1 MNVTLRFQS
10 TGTVPRGGAPIT
22 MRGASMTIGRGQEND
37 MVLPDPDRLISKT
50 HCAIEDHNGK
60 IMVTDLSTNGTFLNY
75 AKVAIGKTPKQ
86 LNDGDVLTLGTYEL
100 LVTLAPDPVLDAP
113 RSRRQEYFDDSH
125 LPPPLGEEGASHGR
139 ASQAPDP
146 MKLLDDTGPGGDFL
160 DSLLS
165 DPKGLRG
172 HTQLKAG
179 PEVDFDGLLPPLG
192 DDDHPIL
199 GRAPEAPAGA
209 AIRDHGAMGS
219 DAFRA
224 PAPRSSAIPDDWD
237 DNLLA
242 PSNPESAP
250 AFTSNP
256 FETKPPRP
264 DPAPLMRDADLTPFV
279 AGTAAPASPI
289 PDFDDDF
296 LSPAGTTPEAP
307 AAPAVPTPEGPR
319 NPFAQDMP
327 QTDALPTAP
336 PPVPPTLTDAPAA
349 TIAGPATVADS
360 APPEPPPLPDGPSAG
375 AVPVVDLAPPLRPA
389 VPSPAWAASAADTS
403 AARAFITALGGQ
415 DVLIADA
422 DLPATMVR
430 LGSTLRAMIVGLRE
444 ILMTRTSIKS
454 EFRIDQTMIN
464 KGGNNPLKFSVS
476 PEQAIEAMVKPTA
489 KGYLPA
495 DEATAQALDDIKA
508 HEVAMVT
515 GMEAALKGVLAK
527 LDPALLATK
536 IEGQGS
542 WGLLKG
548 KKAQYWETYEK
559 MYAEIAD
566 QAQNDF
572 HELFSREFAAAY
584 KQQLAQIKKDQI

>member
-50 HCAIEDHNGK
+50 HCVIEDQNGK
-60 IMVTDLSTNGTFLNY
+60 IMAIDMSTNGTFLNY
-75 AKVAIGKTPKQ
+75 AKTPIGKAPKQ

-100 LVTLAPDPVLDAP
+100 VVTLAPDPVLDAP
-113 RSRRQEYFDDSH
+113 RGRRQDHYDDSH
-125 LPPPLGEEGASHGR
+125 LPPPLGEEGASYGR
-139 ASQAPDP
+139 ASRAPDP

-172 HTQLKAG
+172 HKQLKAG
-179 PEVDFDGLLPPLG
+179 QEVDFDGLLPPLG

-199 GRAPEAPAGA
+199 GRPPEAPQGA
-209 AIRDHGAMGS
+209 AIRDHGSMGS

-224 PAPRSSAIPDDWD
+224 PGANRSVIPDDWE

-242 PSNPESAP
+242 PARPAP
-250 AFTSNP
+250 TGFGASP
-256 FETKPPRP
+256 FETKPPKIDP
-264 DPAPLMRDADLTPFV
+264 YAADPAGIAPFAPPPP
-279 AGTAAPASPI
+279 AGAQI
-289 PDFDDDF
+289 PDFEDD
-296 LSPAGTTPEAP
+296 LLAP
-307 AAPAVPTPEGPR
+307 ALVAAPPPPAPPAEILR
-319 NPFAQDMP
+319 SDNPFA
-327 QTDALPTAP
+327 AL
-336 PPVPPTLTDAPAA
+336 PPVPQEAPVIPEQPDLPAA
-349 TIAGPATVADS
+349 QSVTV
-360 APPEPPPLPDGPSAG
+360 PPPLI
-375 AVPVVDLAPPLRPA
+375 LAPLNANP
-389 VPSPAWAASAADTS
+389 
-403 AARAFITALGGQ
+403 ARAFIAALGGQ
-415 DVLIADA
+415 DVQISDA
-422 DLPATMVR
+422 ELPATMER
-430 LGSTLRAMIVGLRE
+430 LGGTLRAMIIGLRE

-495 DEATAQALDDIKA
+495 DQATAQALDDIKA

-527 LDPALLATK
+527 LDPALLASK
-536 IEGQGS
+536 IEAQGS

-572 HELFSREFAAAY
+572 HEVFSREFAAAY

>member
-50 HCAIEDHNGK
+50 HCVIEDQNGK
-60 IMVTDLSTNGTFLNY
+60 IMVLDMSTNGTFLNY
-75 AKVAIGKTPKQ
+75 AKVPIGKTPKQ

-100 LVTLAPDPVLDAP
+100 VVALAPDPVLDAP
-113 RSRRQEYFDDSH
+113 RQRRQEYFDDSQ
-125 LPPPLGEEGASHGR
+125 LPPPLGEEGASHGQSSR
-139 ASQAPDP
+139 APDP

-160 DSLLS
+160 DNLLS

-172 HTQLKAG
+172 HKQLKAG
-179 PEVDFDGLLPPLG
+179 QEVDFDGLLPPLG
-192 DDDHPIL
+192 DDDHPVL
-199 GRAPEAPAGA
+199 GRAPDAPMGP
-209 AIRDHGAMGS
+209 AIRDHGMMGS
-219 DAFRA
+219 DAFR
-224 PAPRSSAIPDDWD
+224 PTVQSRSVIPDDFD
-237 DNLLA
+237 DDLLA
-242 PSNPESAP
+242 PSKP
-250 AFTSNP
+250 AQPSGFSSNP
-256 FETKPPRP
+256 FETKPPKADP
-264 DPAPLMRDADLTPFV
+264 YATDMGPAPFEPPPQPGAQ
-279 AGTAAPASPI
+279 I
-289 PDFDDDF
+289 PDFDDD
-296 LSPAGTTPEAP
+296 LLAP
-307 AAPAVPTPEGPR
+307 APRPSVPP
-319 NPFAQDMP
+319 
-327 QTDALPTAP
+327 PTAAP
-336 PPVPPTLTDAPAA
+336 PPVLPAA
-349 TIAGPATVADS
+349 QPGNPFADM
-360 APPEPPPLPDGPSAG
+360 PNPEPSATPQPRVDPDDAAPDPFVLDKP
-375 AVPVVDLAPPLRPA
+375 VPHAATSSVEL
-389 VPSPAWAASAADTS
+389 PSPPMAFGGTPTNTDT
-403 AARAFITALGGQ
+403 ARAFIAAMGGQ
-415 DVLIADA
+415 DVAISDA
-422 DLPATMVR
+422 ELPATMVR
-430 LGSTLRAMIVGLRE
+430 LGSTMRAMIVGLRE

-495 DEATAQALDDIKA
+495 DQATAQALDDIKA

-527 LDPALLATK
+527 LDPALLASK
-536 IEGQGS
+536 IEAKGS

-566 QAQNDF
+566 QAENDF
-572 HELFSREFAAAY
+572 HEVFSREFAQAY

>member
-22 MRGASMTIGRGQEND
+22 MRGASMTIGRGPEND

-50 HCAIEDHNGK
+50 HCVIEDHNGK
-60 IMVTDLSTNGTFLNY
+60 IMATDLSTNGTFLNY
-75 AKVAIGKTPKQ
+75 AKTPIGKTAKQ

-100 LVTLAPDPVLDAP
+100 VVTLAPDPVLDAP
-113 RSRRQEYFDDSH
+113 RARPREYFDDSH
-125 LPPPLGEEGASHGR
+125 LPPPIGEDGASHGR
-139 ASQAPDP
+139 SSQAPDP

-160 DSLLS
+160 DSLFS
-165 DPKGLRG
+165 DPKGLQG
-172 HTQLKAG
+172 HKQLKGGQA
-179 PEVDFDGLLPPLG
+179 VDFDGLLPPLG
-192 DDDHPIL
+192 DDEHPVL
-199 GRAPEAPAGA
+199 GRAAEVPTGP

-219 DAFRA
+219 DAFR
-224 PAPRSSAIPDDWD
+224 PVMQSKSVIPDDWE

-242 PSNPESAP
+242 PVAP
-250 AFTSNP
+250 APPPAAGRNP
-256 FETKPPRP
+256 FETKPP
-264 DPAPLMRDADLTPFV
+264 LADSFNDQTPF
-279 AGTAAPASPI
+279 APPPRPGAQI
-289 PDFDDDF
+289 PDFDDD
-296 LSPAGTTPEAP
+296 LLAP
-307 AAPAVPTPEGPR
+307 ATAALPPLPPAEPEPEPASAT
-319 NPFAQDMP
+319 NPFAAP
-327 QTDALPTAP
+327 FALTPS
-336 PPVPPTLTDAPAA
+336 
-349 TIAGPATVADS
+349 ADV
-360 APPEPPPLPDGPSAG
+360 PPEPE
-375 AVPVVDLAPPLRPA
+375 PA
-389 VPSPAWAASAADTS
+389 VAEPVPEVVAEPPASPPPEPVRFNAPATNTD
-403 AARAFITALGGQ
+403 AARAFIAALGGQ
-415 DVLIADA
+415 DVAISDA
-422 DLPATMVR
+422 ELPATMER
-430 LGSTLRAMIVGLRE
+430 LGGTLRAMIVGLRE

-495 DEATAQALDDIKA
+495 DQATAQALDDIKA

-527 LDPALLATK
+527 LDPALLSSK
-536 IEGQGS
+536 IEAKGS

-572 HELFSREFAAAY
+572 HEVFSREFAQAY

>member
-50 HCAIEDHNGK
+50 HCVIEDQNGK
-60 IMVTDLSTNGTFLNY
+60 IMVLDMSTNGTFLNY
-75 AKVAIGKTPKQ
+75 AKVPIGKTPKQ

-100 LVTLAPDPVLDAP
+100 VVALAPDPVLDAP
-113 RSRRQEYFDDSH
+113 RARRQEYFDDSH
-125 LPPPLGEEGASHGR
+125 LPPPLGEEVASHGR
-139 ASQAPDP
+139 SSRAPDP

-160 DSLLS
+160 DNLLS

-172 HTQLKAG
+172 HKQLKAG
-179 PEVDFDGLLPPLG
+179 QEVDFDGLLPPLG
-192 DDDHPIL
+192 DNDHPVL
-199 GRAPEAPAGA
+199 GRAPDAPMGP

-219 DAFRA
+219 DAFR
-224 PAPRSSAIPDDWD
+224 PTVQSRSVIPDDFD
-237 DNLLA
+237 DDLLA
-242 PSNPESAP
+242 PMKP
-250 AFTSNP
+250 AQQTGFSSNP
-256 FETKPPRP
+256 FETKPPKADLYATDP
-264 DPAPLMRDADLTPFV
+264 GPAPF
-279 AGTAAPASPI
+279 APPPQSGAQI
-289 PDFDDDF
+289 PDFDDD
-296 LSPAGTTPEAP
+296 LLAP
-307 AAPAVPTPEGPR
+307 APRPSVPPPTAAPPPALPVAQPG
-319 NPFAQDMP
+319 NPFADTPSAAAELQHISADLP
-327 QTDALPTAP
+327 QVDRVAAAPDPLVLEKPVPHMAAAPTMELPLP
-336 PPVPPTLTDAPAA
+336 SPPVAFGGTPTNTD
-349 TIAGPATVADS
+349 T
-360 APPEPPPLPDGPSAG
+360 
-375 AVPVVDLAPPLRPA
+375 
-389 VPSPAWAASAADTS
+389 
-403 AARAFITALGGQ
+403 ARAFIAAMGGQ
-415 DVLIADA
+415 DVQISDA
-422 DLPATMVR
+422 ELPATMVR

-527 LDPALLATK
+527 LDPALLASR
-536 IEGQGS
+536 IEAKGS

-559 MYAEIAD
+559 MYAEISD
-566 QAQNDF
+566 QAENDF
-572 HELFSREFAAAY
+572 HEVFSREFAQAY

>member
-10 TGTVPRGGAPIT
+10 TGTVPRGGTPVT
-22 MRGASMTIGRGQEND
+22 MRGASMTIGRGPEND

-50 HCAIEDHNGK
+50 HCVIEDHNGK
-60 IMVTDLSTNGTFLNY
+60 IMATDLSTNGTFLNY
-75 AKVAIGKTPKQ
+75 GKVAIGKTAKQ

-100 LVTLAPDPVLDAP
+100 VVALAPDPVLDAP
-113 RSRRQEYFDDSH
+113 RQRRQEYFDDSH
-125 LPPPLGEEGASHGR
+125 LPPPVGEDGAGYGT
-139 ASQAPDP
+139 ASRAPDP

-160 DSLLS
+160 DSLFS
-165 DPKGLRG
+165 DPKGLQG
-172 HTQLKAG
+172 HKQLKAG
-179 PEVDFDGLLPPLG
+179 QEVDFDGLLPPLG
-192 DDDHPIL
+192 DDEHPVL
-199 GRAPEAPAGA
+199 GRTPEVPQGP
-209 AIRDHGAMGS
+209 AIRDHGAMGT
-219 DAFRA
+219 DAFR
-224 PAPRSSAIPDDWD
+224 PVIQNRSVIPDDWE

-242 PSNPESAP
+242 PAAP
-250 AFTSNP
+250 AIRPDAPTGRNP
-256 FETKPPRP
+256 FETKPPR
-264 DPAPLMRDADLTPFV
+264 ADTFSDETPF
-279 AGTAAPASPI
+279 
-289 PDFDDDF
+289 
-296 LSPAGTTPEAP
+296 
-307 AAPAVPTPEGPR
+307 
-319 NPFAQDMP
+319 
-327 QTDALPTAP
+327 AP
-336 PPVPPTLTDAPAA
+336 PPRAGAQIPDDDDDLL
-349 TIAGPATVADS
+349 GPAS
-360 APPEPPPLPDGPSAG
+360 LPPPPPLPLPPPEPDAPEAANPFAAPFNLTPSAI
-375 AVPVVDLAPPLRPA
+375 ASPPPA
-389 VPSPAWAASAADTS
+389 LDEIPPPPPPEQFSATPTNTDS
-403 AARAFITALGGQ
+403 ARAFIAALGGQ
-415 DVLIADA
+415 DVQISDA
-422 DLPATMVR
+422 ELPATMER

-495 DEATAQALDDIKA
+495 DQATAQALDDIKA

-527 LDPALLATK
+527 LDPALLASR
-536 IEGQGS
+536 IEAKGS

-572 HELFSREFAAAY
+572 HEVFSREFAQAY

>member
-50 HCAIEDHNGK
+50 HCVIEDHNGK
-60 IMVTDLSTNGTFLNY
+60 IMATDLSTNGTFLNY
-75 AKVAIGKTPKQ
+75 AKVPIGKTPKQ
-86 LNDGDVLTLGTYEL
+86 LNDGDVLSLGSYEL
-100 LVTLAPDPVLDAP
+100 VVALAPDPVLDAP
-113 RSRRQEYFDDSH
+113 RQRRQEYFDGSS

-139 ASQAPDP
+139 ASRAPDP

-172 HTQLKAG
+172 HKQLKAG
-179 PEVDFDGLLPPLG
+179 QEVDFDGLLPPLG

-199 GRAPEAPAGA
+199 GRPPEAPQGA
-209 AIRDHGAMGS
+209 AFRDHGAIGS
-219 DAFRA
+219 EAFR
-224 PAPRSSAIPDDWD
+224 PTTKNRSVIPDDFD
-237 DNLLA
+237 DDLLA
-242 PSNPESAP
+242 PSKP
-250 AFTSNP
+250 ATSGFSTNP
-256 FETKPPRP
+256 FETKPPRADP
-264 DPAPLMRDADLTPFV
+264 DPGPAPF
-279 AGTAAPASPI
+279 APPPRPGAQI
-289 PDFDDDF
+289 PDFDED
-296 LSPAGTTPEAP
+296 LLAP
-307 AAPAVPTPEGPR
+307 AAIPVAPPPAPVSAAP
-319 NPFAQDMP
+319 NPFAP
-327 QTDALPTAP
+327 PPAPESINPIAEYPTPSAP
-336 PPVPPTLTDAPAA
+336 PPDQVPALVLGQPVEPASPSPFETRPEPAA
-349 TIAGPATVADS
+349 PPGPFTATTSDS
-360 APPEPPPLPDGPSAG
+360 
-375 AVPVVDLAPPLRPA
+375 
-389 VPSPAWAASAADTS
+389 
-403 AARAFITALGGQ
+403 ARAFIAAMGGQ
-415 DVLIADA
+415 DVAISDA
-422 DLPATMVR
+422 ELPATMVR
-430 LGSTLRAMIVGLRE
+430 LGSTMRAMIVGLRE

-495 DEATAQALDDIKA
+495 DQATAQALDDIKA

-527 LDPALLATK
+527 LDPALLASK
-536 IEGQGS
+536 IEAKGS

-559 MYAEIAD
+559 MYAEISD

-572 HELFSREFAAAY
+572 HEVFSREFAQAY